1 MTEEGGRLEEVLRA
15 RRESLERLRARGVEP
30 FALHFQPTFA
40 KAHHNLAATLADEG
54 RLAEAIEH
62 YTAALQL
69 RPHYVLAHYHLGL
82 ALARQGRLAEAQQQ
96 CAEVLRLDPTH
107 AGARSLLRLTMSQ

>member
-1 MTEEGGRLEEVLRA
+1 MCQG
-15 RRESLERLRARGVEP
+15 
-30 FALHFQPTFA
+30 
-40 KAHHNLAATLADEG
+40 
-54 RLAEAIEH
+54 AIEIL
-62 YTAALQL
+62 ALDLAGAGSARALQL